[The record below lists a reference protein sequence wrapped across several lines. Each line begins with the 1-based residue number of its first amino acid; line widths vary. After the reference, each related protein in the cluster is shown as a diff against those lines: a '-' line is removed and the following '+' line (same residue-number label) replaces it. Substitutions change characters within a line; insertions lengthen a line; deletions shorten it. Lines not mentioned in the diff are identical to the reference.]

1 MFTSVTPHPVTPI
14 DGVERSW
21 LARLWYQL
29 GPGSGERHAQAR
41 SRRGG
46 WPRSGASGSRPASTS
61 GSD

>member
-14 DGVERSW
+14 DGVERG

-29 GPGSGERHAQAR
+29 GPGSGERQAR
-41 SRRGG
+41 PASRRGG